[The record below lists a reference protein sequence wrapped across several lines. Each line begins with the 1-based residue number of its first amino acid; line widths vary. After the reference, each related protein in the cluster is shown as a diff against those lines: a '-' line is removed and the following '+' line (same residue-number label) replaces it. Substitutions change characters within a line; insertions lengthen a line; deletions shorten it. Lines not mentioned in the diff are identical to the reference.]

1 VKTTVWA
8 TVDLPGFHCWP
19 TAPPRRA
26 YLRDRH
32 RHLFRVTAE
41 VAVSHDDRDVEFHD
55 LADLIRAWWAA
66 ESDGALARECGPKSC
81 EALANELGAA
91 LAGGPNLA
99 VTRITVS
106 EDGEC
111 GATITPELQ
120 GHPPP

>member
-32 RHLFRVTAE
+32 RHLFRITAE
-41 VAVSHDDRDVEFHD
+41 VKVAHDDRDVEFHD

-66 ESDGALARECGPKSC
+66 ESLAH
-81 EALANELGAA
+81 ELGAA
-91 LAGGPNLA
+91 LCGPSQQLA

-111 GATITPELQ
+111 GATITA
-120 GHPPP
+120 